1 MVYNNVLY
9 KPATLGERLQAK
21 FGRRAANAVNKGSS
35 NGKNMTEQVGG
46 QSASVLSFF
55 GKVDDTKTADRA
67 IPTRRRVNT
76 TAQTAAAAQSRA
88 YRTQSA
94 GVRSDAAINARPTTY
109 NNVNNTAAR
118 NAAVNMQRSNTARV
132 QNKTSETAGTF
143 ARAYAAGERVRAASA
158 KKSSIP
164 RRRYAEG
171 AVPSGALRRG
181 RSNISGARH
190 AVLVTA
196 DGARERRSVVQVIK
210 DAFTDRH
217 VAEHRV
223 KKSPFPIG
231 LITLIGICAFM
242 LMAMLFSFSQINEC
256 TSEINSLKAEQ
267 KVLDAEAEKLEVQI
281 AQREDI
287 REIERIA
294 VEEIGMVSSDMV
306 QSKFVSV
313 SASDRV
319 EVMRGEE
326 PESEEGG
333 FSVLLSV
340 IGEYFN

>member
-9 KPATLGERLQAK
+9 KPATLSERLQAK
-21 FGRRAANAVNKGSS
+21 FGRRAANAVSKGSS
-35 NGKNMTEQVGG
+35 DAKNTTERTAG
-46 QSASVLSFF
+46 QPASVLSFF
-55 GKVDDTKTADRA
+55 GKIDDTKTADRA
-67 IPTRRRVNT
+67 IPTKRRMN
-76 TAQTAAAAQSRA
+76 AGSMAAEPHAFKA
-88 YRTQSA
+88 QSA
-94 GVRSDAAINARPTTY
+94 GVRRDNVRNARPGVH
-109 NNVNNTAAR
+109 NNAVKNNAGVRGAR
-118 NAAVNMQRSNTARV
+118 PVAVNTQKSTAYD
-132 QNKTSETAGTF
+132 KTGTF

-158 KKSSIP
+158 KKASIP

-181 RSNISGARH
+181 RSNIPGARH

-196 DGARERRSVVQVIK
+196 DGAHDKRTFVEVIK
-210 DAFTDRH
+210 DAFADRH

-256 TSEINSLKAEQ
+256 NTEINNLKAEQ
-267 KVLDAEAEKLEVQI
+267 EALDAEAEKLEVQI

-287 REIERIA
+287 RGIERIA

-319 EVMRGEE
+319 EVMRGDETE
-326 PESEEGG
+326 TEEGG
-333 FSVLLSV
+333 FSALLSV